1 MYQFTEDCMVGVKM
15 IDDEHR
21 YLFDTMNEIAEI
33 LKDTSKETHEIIEA
47 ARKLM
52 ETLEEYAQVHFAD
65 EEAYMKEIRDP
76 ELPRQ
81 KREHL
86 GFIRKVKETDI
97 NSLEGENAI
106 VVLQDLMEFLSR
118 WLYRHILS
126 SDTMIGKLEA
136 IHENPVIGKLEAIHE
151 NPVIGK
157 LEAIHENPVMLT
169 FSDKYLTGIEQ
180 IDREHKQ
187 LFDILMELNTLN
199 TDEFLVDKF
208 DQIANVLEELKD
220 YTVKHFEDEER
231 YMREIG
237 YAGLEAQQRV
247 HQAFIDKIEGID
259 LDEVDDDQQGCIDE
273 LVDFLATWL
282 INHILKMDH
291 KIPAEN

>member
-65 EEAYMKEIRDP
+65 EEAYMKEIHDP

-126 SDTMIGKLEA
+126 SDTLIGKLEA
-136 IHENPVIGKLEAIHE
+136 V
-151 NPVIGK
+151 
-157 LEAIHENPVMLT
+157 HENPVMLT
-169 FSDKYLTGIEQ
+169 FSDKYLTGIEL

-187 LFDILMELNTLN
+187 LFDILMELNALN

-259 LDEVDDDQQGCIDE
+259 LEEVDDDQQGCIDE

-291 KIPAEN
+291 QIPAEQ